1 MKKIITLA
9 FSAMLLCACT
19 PKMDACE
26 CGKKIMDKD
35 SKESIACT
43 AYMKTLS
50 EKGQEEFMEK
60 AMKCYA
66 NEHLGTDLK

>member
-1 MKKIITLA
+1 MRKFITLA
-9 FSAMLLCACT
+9 FSAILLVACT

-26 CGKKIMDKD
+26 CGKKIMEKD

-50 EKGQEEFMEK
+50 VEEQEAFVDK

>member
-9 FSAMLLCACT
+9 FSAILLGACT

-26 CGKKIMDKD
+26 CGKKIMEKD
-35 SKESIACT
+35 SEDSMACT
-43 AYMKTLS
+43 AYMKALS
-50 EKGQEEFMEK
+50 EKDQEAFMDK

>member
-1 MKKIITLA
+1 MKKIINIA
-9 FSAMLLCACT
+9 FSAMLLGACT

-50 EKGQEEFMEK
+50 EKDQEVFMEK

>member
-1 MKKIITLA
+1 
-9 FSAMLLCACT
+9 
-19 PKMDACE
+19 MDACE

-50 EKGQEEFMEK
+50 EKDQEVFMEK

>member
-9 FSAMLLCACT
+9 FSAMLLGACT

-50 EKGQEEFMEK
+50 EKGQEAFMEK

>member
-1 MKKIITLA
+1 
-9 FSAMLLCACT
+9 
-19 PKMDACE
+19 MDACE
-26 CGKKIMDKD
+26 CGKKIMEKD

-43 AYMKTLS
+43 AYTKTLS
-50 EKGQEEFMEK
+50 VKEQEAFVDQ

>member
-1 MKKIITLA
+1 MTKFITLA
-9 FSAMLLCACT
+9 FSVVLLVACT
-19 PKMDACE
+19 TKMDACS
-26 CGKKIMDKD
+26 CGKKIMEKD

-50 EKGQEEFMEK
+50 VKDQEAFMDK

>member
-1 MKKIITLA
+1 MKQIITIA
-9 FSAMLLCACT
+9 FSAMLLGACT

-50 EKGQEEFMEK
+50 EKDQEAFMEK